1 MGSHEKMNDFAEHN
15 PARLAEGAMALVEE
29 AHDKMLD
36 EIISEVGCLLANKYA
51 QEQVAQVLDVVAA
64 EFQEARITAFLPT
77 LVFRKA
83 STLLAKSHAAPAPA
97 EPAHGR
103 TEAPAAGARAG
114 EPATKLDFL
123 RFEFK
128 YILPQEV
135 RARIEDQ
142 IVHFMALDPFVA
154 GQEQQRYVVRSLYYD
169 DPALSSYY
177 QKIEGALMRAKF
189 RLRTYTDEP
198 TANCAT
204 YLELKGRYNSLV
216 FKRRAYFDSAAAFHQ
231 CGSVTDKIISRVNG
245 SPIGTQFLAE
255 LAHKQIKP
263 LMLIEYL
270 RRPYVARDN
279 SDFRL
284 TLDEDLF
291 GTATDQ
297 LFPADTHGRR
307 PILPGHS
314 VMEIKFKNSIPLW
327 FHRIIKN
334 HGLKRISISKVCKGI
349 EVCNLAPPLD

>member
-1 MGSHEKMNDFAEHN
+1 MIDFAEHN
-15 PARLAEGAMALVEE
+15 SARLAAGVMALVEE

-36 EIISEVGCLLANKYA
+36 EIISEVGCLLANKYD
-51 QEQVAQVLDVVAA
+51 QEQVTQVLDVVAA

-83 STLLAKSHAAPAPA
+83 STLLAKSVATPAPADPGAKIRPAPAPA
-97 EPAHGR
+97 R
-103 TEAPAAGARAG
+103 ARIV

-128 YILPQEV
+128 YILPEDV
-135 RARIEDQ
+135 RARIEEQ
-142 IVHFMALDPFVA
+142 IIHFMTLDPFVA
-154 GQEQQRYVVRSLYYD
+154 DQVQQRYVVRSLYYD

-189 RLRTYTDEP
+189 RLRTYTDDP
-198 TANCAT
+198 TAGCAT

-216 FKRRAYFDSAAAFHQ
+216 FKRRAYFDSAAAFYQ

-245 SPIGTQFLAE
+245 SPIGAQFLSE
-255 LAHKQIKP
+255 LSHKQIAP
-263 LMLIEYL
+263 VMLIEYL

-284 TLDEDLF
+284 TLDENLF

-349 EVCNLAPPLD
+349 EVCNLAPPID